1 MPRNKRKKGVELTVE
16 ESLNVLKRT
25 KEMVQKDEN
34 KQVKSEVKMK
44 KKLKSMNQKHDK
56 ELLKEMEINRLYK
69 HTKMPTQDSRK
80 IHVG

>member
-1 MPRNKRKKGVELTVE
+1 MPRNKRKKVDELTVE

-69 HTKMPTQDSRK
+69 HTKMSTQDSRK